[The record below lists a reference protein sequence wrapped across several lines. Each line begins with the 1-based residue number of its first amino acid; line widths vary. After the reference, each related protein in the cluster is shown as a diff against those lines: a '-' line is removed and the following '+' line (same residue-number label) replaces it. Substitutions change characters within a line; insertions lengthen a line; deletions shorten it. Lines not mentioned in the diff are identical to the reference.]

1 MITNRSEKQVFLT
14 TNEVPVFGGNRLQ
27 TNTTHKDKV
36 TTLNIS
42 EVNS

>member
-14 TNEVPVFGGNRLQ
+14 TNEVFGGNRLQ
-27 TNTTHKDKV
+27 TNTTQKDKV